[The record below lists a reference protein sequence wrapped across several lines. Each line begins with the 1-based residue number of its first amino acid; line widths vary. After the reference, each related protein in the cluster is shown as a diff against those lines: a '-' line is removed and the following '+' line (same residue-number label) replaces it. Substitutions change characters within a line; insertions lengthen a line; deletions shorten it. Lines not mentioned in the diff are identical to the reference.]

1 MSVLIFKLY
10 QYFKLKRKLS
20 KKKKKSNPRIF
31 LGEDPANKSRCIV
44 SLENELH

>member
-20 KKKKKSNPRIF
+20 KKKKKNQILESFWEKILQTNPGV
-31 LGEDPANKSRCIV
+31 L
-44 SLENELH
+44 